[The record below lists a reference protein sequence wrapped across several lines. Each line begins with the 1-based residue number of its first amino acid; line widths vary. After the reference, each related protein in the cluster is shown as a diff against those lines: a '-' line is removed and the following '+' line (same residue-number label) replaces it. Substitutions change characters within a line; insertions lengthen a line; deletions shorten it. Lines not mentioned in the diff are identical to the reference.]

1 MSSKR
6 NLAIGNVAALLTVKL
21 QSPNRGTG
29 VPAGSAIAESNRWM
43 RLAQNALL
51 VLTLAGIVYYFAHGF
66 DEREKGTDFPDFY
79 AAARMVREG
88 YGHQLYDFEAQ
99 EKFQIRYAGRTGDY
113 YIHPPFETLLF
124 LPLSLWSLQT
134 AYLLWCLLNA
144 AVLAYTAIVF
154 QRHVFKRLEWRV
166 LLPLFFLF
174 PPVLL
179 SFLQGQDSLLLLLI
193 MTLAVVELKRD
204 RNFKAGCLLGCGLIK
219 FHIILTLVVLVAS
232 IRRKGLLRG
241 FALVFAILLLISAG
255 ISGWTFLTIY
265 PRFLMRLSSI
275 PLAGIHPAAM
285 ANIRGLVSISGIV
298 QDTAVRLALIG
309 IGSVLLLCYAW
320 GSFKRGKSEF
330 AGDTNL
336 AFGNFVLAAMLVS
349 YHLSPP
355 DLCIAL
361 LPMGLFSQYLAEHT
375 GIPRWARLG
384 LLSSQCVLFLPPLHV
399 ISLAR
404 HVYVY
409 PIIPILIM
417 FLLTSAATFRGIP
430 RHVDGSAIVSRFP
443 PIAR

>member
-1 MSSKR
+1 
-6 NLAIGNVAALLTVKL
+6 
-21 QSPNRGTG
+21 
-29 VPAGSAIAESNRWM
+29 M
-43 RLAQNALL
+43 RLAQNVLL
-51 VLTLAGIVYYFAHGF
+51 LLTIAGIAYYFAHGF

-88 YGHQLYDFEAQ
+88 YGHQLYDFQAQ

-113 YIHPPFETLLF
+113 YIHPPFETLVF
-124 LPLSLWSLQT
+124 LPICLWSLPT
-134 AYLLWCLLNA
+134 AYLLWCLLNV
-144 AVLAYTAIVF
+144 AVLAYTARVF

-193 MTLAVVELKRD
+193 MTLALVELRRD
-204 RNFKAGCLLGCGLIK
+204 RNFTAGCLLGCGLFK
-219 FHIILTLVVLVAS
+219 FHIVLALVVLLAS
-232 IRRKGLLRG
+232 LRRKGLVRG
-241 FALVFAILLLISAG
+241 FALVFVILLVISAG
-255 ISGWTFLTIY
+255 ISGWSFLTAY
-265 PRFLMRLSSI
+265 PRFLITLSSL

-285 ANIRGLVSISGIV
+285 ANIRGLVSTTGIV
-298 QDTAVRLALIG
+298 KNTAVGLALIWIVSVSLLWYAG
-309 IGSVLLLCYAW
+309 I
-320 GSFKRGKSEF
+320 SFKNSKSTF
-330 AGDTNL
+330 TDVTNI
-336 AFGNFVLAAMLVS
+336 AFGNFVLTALLAS

-361 LPMGLFSQYLAEHT
+361 LPIGLFTQYMAEHT
-375 GIPRWARLG
+375 GIPRWVRLS

-399 ISLAR
+399 ISLAW

-417 FLLTSAATFRGIP
+417 FWLTSNESFRGIP
-430 RHVDGSAIVSRFP
+430 RQVDGSDVISSFPAIS
-443 PIAR
+443 